1 MSSFTPINA
10 RQVEEKKRAQAR
22 QCYWCV
28 VMKPLGEPCTDRDN
42 PDEQCC
48 CDDCEIKRS
57 KEEESAV
64 QAETEATS
72 GADTEATSGA
82 ETEDT
87 VKAETEDTVKAET
100 EDTVKAETEDTVKA
114 ETEDTVKAETEDTVR
129 AEHEA
134 PSQAAAER
142 PIVEERARGKASNKK
157 TCSRCNGK
165 EYNMSNFADHIKV
178 HALEENGEM
187 QLQWAQDGAA

>member
-10 RQVEEKKRAQAR
+10 RQVEEKKRARAR

-28 VMKPLGEPCTDRDN
+28 VMKPLEELCTHRDN

-48 CDDCEIKRS
+48 CDDYEIKRS

-64 QAETEATS
+64 QAETE
-72 GADTEATSGA
+72 
-82 ETEDT
+82 DT
-87 VKAETEDTVKAET
+87 VG
-100 EDTVKAETEDTVKA
+100 
-114 ETEDTVKAETEDTVR
+114 

-134 PSQAAAER
+134 PAQATAER
-142 PIVEERARGKASNKK
+142 PIVKERARGKANNKK

-165 EYNMSNFADHIKV
+165 KYNMSNFADHIKV

-187 QLQWAQDGAA
+187 QLQWAQDEAA